1 MTANNIHKTAII
13 DETAILGKNVTVGAY
28 SIIHPNVTIGDNTT
42 ISSHCII
49 YPNTDIGKDNNIY
62 DHVVIG
68 ANPQSLNFDI
78 KLNTY
83 VKILDSNIIREYV
96 SIHRSTKEGIP
107 TQIFNNTMIMAYC
120 HIGHDCLVGNNVT
133 MTNASSLGGHVMIE
147 DYAVLGAH
155 TLVHQHVRIGKLSMT
170 AAGARVTK
178 DVIPFMLLGRDP
190 VKHYCLNKVGIKR
203 YGIDDKNYSVL
214 SLTFRHL
221 KKGGDL
227 KTLESNTEDLQYLLS
242 WFSVKSE
249 RGYHSFI

>member
-13 DETAILGKNVTVGAY
+13 DETAILGMNVTVGAY

-120 HIGHDCLVGNNVT
+120 HIGHDCLVGNNVK
-133 MTNASSLGGHVMIE
+133 MTNESSIAGHVMIE

-155 TLVHQHVRIGKLSMT
+155 TLVHQHVRIGKLAMT

-227 KTLESNTEDLQYLLS
+227 KTLEPRTEDLQYLLS

>member
-1 MTANNIHKTAII
+1 MTTYNIHKTAII
-13 DETAILGKNVTVGAY
+13 DETAIFGKNVTIGAY
-28 SIIHPNVTIGDNTT
+28 SVIHPNVTIGDNTT
-42 ISSHCII
+42 IDSHCVI

-68 ANPQSLNFDI
+68 SDPQSLTFDM
-78 KLNTY
+78 KSRTY
-83 VKILDSNIIREYV
+83 VKILDSNIIREFV
-96 SIHRSTKEGIP
+96 TIHRSTKEGMP

-120 HIGHDCLVGNNVT
+120 HIGHDCAVGNNVT
-133 MTNASSLGGHVMIE
+133 MANACGLGGHTMIE

-155 TLVHQHVRIGKLSMT
+155 TLVHQYVRIGKLSMI
-170 AAGARVTK
+170 AGGARVTK

-190 VKHYCLNKVGIKR
+190 AKHYCLNKVGIKR
-203 YGIDDKNYSVL
+203 YGIKGEDYNAL
-214 SLTFRHL
+214 SLVFRHL

-227 KTLESNTEDLQYLLS
+227 KKVDPKTEDLQYLLS

>member
-49 YPNTDIGKDNNIY
+49 YPNTDIGEDNNIY

-120 HIGHDCLVGNNVT
+120 HIAHDCLIGNNVT
-133 MTNASSLGGHVMIE
+133 MTNAASLAGHVMIE

-170 AAGARVTK
+170 AAGTRVTK
-178 DVIPFMLLGRDP
+178 DVIPFMILGRDP
-190 VKHYCLNKVGIKR
+190 VKHYCLNKVGIKAKE
-203 YGIDDKNYSVL
+203 I
-214 SLTFRHL
+214 LTTKL
-221 KKGGDL
+221 K
-227 KTLESNTEDLQYLLS
+227 SQ
-242 WFSVKSE
+242 
-249 RGYHSFI
+249 RGY